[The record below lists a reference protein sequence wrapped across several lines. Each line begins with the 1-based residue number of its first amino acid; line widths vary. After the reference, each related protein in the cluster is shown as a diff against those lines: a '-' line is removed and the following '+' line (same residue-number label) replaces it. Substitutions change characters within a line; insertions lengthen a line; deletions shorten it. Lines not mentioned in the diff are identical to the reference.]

1 MLFADEKIINSCP
14 NIADLSSG
22 VFKSVFYW
30 YVFCLQ
36 REEKDIRLTDD
47 SFENKN
53 GSKRLKFPHHHL
65 FFLVLDHL
73 GGKKACCDACGT
85 DVQADL
91 ISGVSA
97 FLFHPLESG
106 LVSGARF

>member
-1 MLFADEKIINSCP
+1 MQIYPLVFLNLYFIGMYFACRGNK
-14 NIADLSSG
+14 
-22 VFKSVFYW
+22 
-30 YVFCLQ
+30 
-36 REEKDIRLTDD
+36 KDIRLTDD

-106 LVSGARF
+106 LVSGARFQ